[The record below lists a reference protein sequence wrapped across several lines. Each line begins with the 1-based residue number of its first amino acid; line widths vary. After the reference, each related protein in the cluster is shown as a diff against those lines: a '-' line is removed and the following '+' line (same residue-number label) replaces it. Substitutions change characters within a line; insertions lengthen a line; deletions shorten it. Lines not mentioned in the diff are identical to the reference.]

1 MDDRQ
6 ILKLFFARAEGAI
19 EALAEKC
26 GNTLECIAM
35 NILEN
40 REDAQESTNDTYLA
54 LWNAI
59 PPRVPEPLAPYVYR
73 TGRNIALKHLAYAN
87 AQKRCSRYDM
97 SLEELSGCLPGD
109 DLEQAGVAARAVGRA
124 MDRFLET
131 QSRENRYIFLRRYW
145 YGDSVRDIAT
155 ALKMQENAV
164 SVRLN
169 RLRGKLKEYLVKEG
183 YHYGS

>member
-6 ILKLFFARAEGAI
+6 ILKLFFVRAEGAI
-19 EALAEKC
+19 EALAEKF
-26 GNTLECIAM
+26 GNTLERIAM

-40 REDAQESTNDTYLA
+40 REDAQESINDTYLA

-59 PPRVPEPLAPYVYR
+59 PPQEPEPLAPYVYR
-73 TGRNIALKHLAYAN
+73 TGRNVALKHLAYAN
-87 AQKRCSRYDM
+87 AQKRCSRYDV
-97 SLEELSGCLPGD
+97 SLEELSCCLPGD
-109 DLEQAGVAARAVGRA
+109 DLEQTVDARSVGQA
-124 MDRFLET
+124 MDAFLQS

-145 YGDSVRDIAT
+145 YGDSVRDIAG

-169 RLRGKLKEYLVKEG
+169 RLRGKLKDYLIREG
-183 YHYGS
+183 FYYGS

>member
-6 ILKLFFARAEGAI
+6 ILKLFFVRAEGAI
-19 EALAEKC
+19 EALAEKF
-26 GNTLECIAM
+26 GNTLERIAM

-59 PPRVPEPLAPYVYR
+59 PPQEPEPLAPYVYR
-73 TGRNIALKHLAYAN
+73 TGRNVALKHLAYAN
-87 AQKRCSRYDM
+87 AQKRCSRYDV
-97 SLEELSGCLPGD
+97 SLEELSGCLPGE
-109 DLEQAGVAARAVGRA
+109 DLEQKVDARAVGQA
-124 MDRFLET
+124 MDAFLQT

-145 YGDSVRDIAT
+145 YGDSVRDIAG

-169 RLRGKLKEYLVKEG
+169 RLRGKLKDYLIKEG
-183 YHYGS
+183 FYYES

>member
-6 ILKLFFARAEGAI
+6 ILKLFFVRAEGAI
-19 EALAEKC
+19 EALAEKF
-26 GNTLECIAM
+26 GNTLERIAM

-59 PPRVPEPLAPYVYR
+59 PPQEPEPLAPYVYR
-73 TGRNIALKHLAYAN
+73 TGRNVALKHLAYAN
-87 AQKRCSRYDM
+87 AQKRCSRYDV
-97 SLEELSGCLPGD
+97 SLEELSGCLPGE
-109 DLEQAGVAARAVGRA
+109 DLEQKVDARAVGQA
-124 MDRFLET
+124 MDAFLQT

-145 YGDSVRDIAT
+145 YGDSVRDIAG

-169 RLRGKLKEYLVKEG
+169 RLRGKLKDYLIKEG
-183 YHYGS
+183 FYYGS

>member
-1 MDDRQ
+1 MEDKQ

-19 EALAEKC
+19 EALAEKF
-26 GNTLECIAM
+26 GGTLQRIAM

-59 PPRVPEPLAPYVYR
+59 PPREPEPLAPYVYR
-73 TGRNIALKHLAYAN
+73 TGRNVALKHLAYDR
-87 AQKRCSRYDM
+87 AQKRCSCYDV
-97 SLEELSGCLPGD
+97 SLDELSGCLPGD
-109 DLEQAGVAARAVGRA
+109 DLERTLDARAVGRS
-124 MDRFLET
+124 MDAFLEK
-131 QSRENRYIFLRRYW
+131 QSRENRYIFMRRYW
-145 YGDSVRDIAT
+145 YGDSVRDIAA

-169 RLRGKLKEYLVKEG
+169 RLRVKLKEYLIKEG
-183 YHYGS
+183 YYYGS